1 MATRW
6 YVVYMGRVPGVYEEW
21 EDCHKQVNKFS
32 GNIYKGYATREEA
45 IAKWRNHL
53 WKKNRMKILVGLMLL
68 LTIITAVFYLILL

>member
-32 GNIYKGYATREEA
+32 GNIYKGHTTREEA

-53 WKKNRMKILVGLMLL
+53 WKKNQMKILVGLMLL
-68 LTIITAVFYLILL
+68 LTIITVVFYLILV

>member
-53 WKKNRMKILVGLMLL
+53 WKKNRMKILVPLL
-68 LTIITAVFYLILL
+68 LTGIAVTVYYILS

>member
-32 GNIYKGYATREEA
+32 GNIYKGYATREKA

-68 LTIITAVFYLILL
+68 LTIITVVFYLILV

>member
-1 MATRW
+1 M
-6 YVVYMGRVPGVYEEW
+6 YMGRVPGVYEEW

-32 GNIYKGYATREEA
+32 GNIYKGYVTREEA

-68 LTIITAVFYLILL
+68 LTIITVVFYLILV